1 MPDRVVV
8 FDTTLRDGEQS
19 PGATMNTE
27 QKIEVARQ
35 LSRLGVDIIEAGF
48 PAASPGDLDAVR
60 RIATEVKGLTVLGL
74 ARTGFYDIDAAWEA
88 VQHAEDA
95 AIHTFISTSPI
106 HIERKLRKTPDE
118 VVEMARAAVR
128 RCKGYV
134 SKVEFSAEDAT
145 RSDWDYL
152 CRIFGAAIEE
162 GATTINIPDT
172 VGYTMPAEYQAL
184 IEYVRGNTPGIA
196 DVVISVHCHNDLGMA
211 TANTLAAVQAGARQ
225 VEVTLNGIGE
235 RAGNTS
241 LEEVVMALR
250 TRHDIYGGLDTNI
263 DATQLVPTSRLVSR
277 MTGITVQPNKAI
289 VGANAFAH
297 EAGIH
302 QDGMLKDRE
311 TYEIMTPQS
320 VGWEESKLVLGKH
333 SGRAGFNA
341 KLVELG
347 YAVDRETLL
356 DLYNRFIAL
365 TDRKKTVSDADIIA
379 IVEDNLQRVSGD
391 VIVKLLDWRAG
402 SGSSGECEAAVMLE
416 INGREREA
424 TGRGNG
430 QVDALYT
437 AVDALIDIQPRL
449 EHLHVEAVTS
459 SADAQGSVLTR
470 VRVGDEVYTGQAVST
485 DIIAASL
492 DSYIQAINRAL
503 VARAARAQ
511 EQASKREAV

>member
-1 MPDRVVV
+1 MPDTVTV

-60 RIATEVKGLTVLGL
+60 RIAREVRGLTVLGL
-74 ARTGFYDIDAAWEA
+74 ARTGITDIDAAWEA

-95 AIHTFISTSPI
+95 SIHTFVSTSPI
-106 HIERKLRKTPDE
+106 HMERKLRKSPDE

-152 CRIFGAAIEE
+152 CRIFAAAIEE

-172 VGYTMPAEYQAL
+172 VGYTMPAEYVEL
-184 IEYVRGNTPGIA
+184 INYVRNNTPGIEN
-196 DVVISVHCHNDLGMA
+196 VVISVHCHNDLGMA

-225 VEVTLNGIGE
+225 VEVTVNGIGE

-241 LEEVVMALR
+241 LEEVVMALK
-250 TRHDIYGGLDTNI
+250 TRGELYGNI
-263 DATQLVPTSRLVSR
+263 DTHVDTTQLVPTSRLVSR
-277 MTGITVQPNKAI
+277 MTGIVVQPNKAI

-347 YAVDRETLL
+347 YDVDREKLMK
-356 DLYNRFIAL
+356 LYQRFIDL
-365 TDRKKTVSDADIIA
+365 TDRKKTVSDADIVA
-379 IVEDNLQRVSGD
+379 IVEDNLQRGSVEL
-391 VIVKLLDWRAG
+391 VRLLDWRA
-402 SGSSGECEAAVMLE
+402 SSSSDGRCEAAVMLE
-416 INGREREA
+416 IDGREREA

-437 AVDALIDIQPRL
+437 AVDALVDIQPKL

-470 VRVGDEVYTGQAVST
+470 VRVGDQVYTGQAVST

-503 VARAARAQ
+503 VDRADRARTNVN
-511 EQASKREAV
+511 KREAV

>member
-1 MPDRVVV
+1 MPERVTI

-74 ARTGFYDIDAAWEA
+74 ARTSHFDIDAAWEA

-95 AIHTFISTSPI
+95 SIHTFLATSPI
-106 HIERKLRKTPDE
+106 HMERKLRKTPDE
-118 VVEMARAAVR
+118 VVEMARSAVR

-134 SKVEFSAEDAT
+134 NKVEFSAEDAT
-145 RSDWDYL
+145 RSDWDFL
-152 CRIFGAAIEE
+152 CRIFAAAIEE

-184 IEYVRGNTPGIA
+184 IKYVRENTPGIE
-196 DVVISVHCHNDLGMA
+196 DIVISVHCHNDLGMA
-211 TANTLAAVQAGARQ
+211 TANTLAAIQAGARQ
-225 VEVTLNGIGE
+225 VEVTINGIGE

-241 LEEVVMALR
+241 LEEVVMALK
-250 TRHDIYGGLDTNI
+250 TRHDLYDEIETGI
-263 DATQLVPTSRLVSR
+263 DATQIVPASRLVSR
-277 MTGITVQPNKAI
+277 MTGIMVQPNKAI
-289 VGANAFAH
+289 VGGNAFAH

-311 TYEIMTPQS
+311 TYEIMTPES

-341 KLVELG
+341 KLLELG
-347 YAVDRETLL
+347 YEVERETLQ

-391 VIVKLLDWRAG
+391 VIVKLIDWRAA
-402 SGSSGECEAAVMLE
+402 SGSDGDCEAAVILE

-437 AVDALIDIQPRL
+437 AVDALVDIQPKL

-503 VARAARAQ
+503 VARASRAQ
-511 EQASKREAV
+511 ENASKREAV

>member
-1 MPDRVVV
+1 
-8 FDTTLRDGEQS
+8 
-19 PGATMNTE
+19 
-27 QKIEVARQ
+27 
-35 LSRLGVDIIEAGF
+35 
-48 PAASPGDLDAVR
+48 
-60 RIATEVKGLTVLGL
+60 
-74 ARTGFYDIDAAWEA
+74 
-88 VQHAEDA
+88 
-95 AIHTFISTSPI
+95 
-106 HIERKLRKTPDE
+106 
-118 VVEMARAAVR
+118 
-128 RCKGYV
+128 
-134 SKVEFSAEDAT
+134 
-145 RSDWDYL
+145 
-152 CRIFGAAIEE
+152 
-162 GATTINIPDT
+162 
-172 VGYTMPAEYQAL
+172 
-184 IEYVRGNTPGIA
+184 
-196 DVVISVHCHNDLGMA
+196 
-211 TANTLAAVQAGARQ
+211 
-225 VEVTLNGIGE
+225 
-235 RAGNTS
+235 
-241 LEEVVMALR
+241 
-250 TRHDIYGGLDTNI
+250 
-263 DATQLVPTSRLVSR
+263 

-341 KLVELG
+341 KLIELG
-347 YAVDRETLL
+347 YSVERDTLQN
-356 DLYNRFIAL
+356 LYERFIAL

-391 VIVKLLDWRAG
+391 VIVKLLEWRAG
-402 SGSSGECEAAVMLE
+402 SASSGQCEAAVMLE

-437 AVDALIDIQPRL
+437 AVDALVDIQPKL

-459 SADAQGSVLTR
+459 SADAQGTVLTR

-503 VARAARAQ
+503 VAQASRTQARAT
-511 EQASKREAV
+511 KREAV